1 MKILVIGSGAREHA
15 ICNNLIKN
23 SNVSKVYCA
32 PGNAG
37 TAEEKKCE
45 NIKIYSIDEILN
57 FAEKENIDLTIAGSE
72 EMLVYGIVDKF
83 EEKGLKIFGPNKQ
96 AAVLEGSKAYA
107 KTFMKKYGV
116 KTAEYEV
123 FTDYNKA
130 NEYLDKCSYP
140 IVIKVSGLAL
150 GKGVLICQD
159 KEEANNALEDMM
171 LKKIF
176 KEAGDEVVIEEFL
189 EGVEASILSVTDSN
203 VIIPFISAKDHKK
216 IGDNDTGNNTGGMGV
231 ISPNPYYTKEAEE
244 LFIKDILEPTLKGI
258 KAEKM
263 SFTGIIFFG
272 LMITKK
278 GVYLLEYNVRMGDPE
293 TQAVLQLLETDY
305 LSIIE
310 SAMKRDLSNLNIKW
324 KNKHACCVVMASGG
338 YPASYNKGYKIEGI
352 DKIKGQCFI
361 AGAKLDEN
369 NDIVT
374 DGGRVLNVVNI
385 ADTLDEAVKLTYSDI
400 EKIDFKDKYYRKDIG
415 LIK

>member
-1 MKILVIGSGAREHA
+1 
-15 ICNNLIKN
+15 
-23 SNVSKVYCA
+23 
-32 PGNAG
+32 
-37 TAEEKKCE
+37 
-45 NIKIYSIDEILN
+45 
-57 FAEKENIDLTIAGSE
+57 
-72 EMLVYGIVDKF
+72 
-83 EEKGLKIFGPNKQ
+83 
-96 AAVLEGSKAYA
+96 
-107 KTFMKKYGV
+107 
-116 KTAEYEV
+116 
-123 FTDYNKA
+123 
-130 NEYLDKCSYP
+130 
-140 IVIKVSGLAL
+140 
-150 GKGVLICQD
+150 
-159 KEEANNALEDMM
+159 
-171 LKKIF
+171 
-176 KEAGDEVVIEEFL
+176 
-189 EGVEASILSVTDSN
+189 
-203 VIIPFISAKDHKK
+203 
-216 IGDNDTGNNTGGMGV
+216 MGV

-263 SFTGIIFFG
+263 SFAGIIFFG

-293 TQAVLQLLETDY
+293 TQDVLQLLDTDY

-310 SAMKRDLSNLNIKW
+310 SAMKRELSTLNIKW

-352 DKIKGQCFI
+352 DKINGKCFI

-369 NDIVT
+369 ADIVT

-385 ADTLDEAVKLTYSDI
+385 ADSLEEARKLTYADI